1 MLTPIRTL
9 CARLSR
15 PFARFTRDTRGTV
28 AIEAVVMFP
37 ILIWGYLGMFT
48 FYDMVRQYNI
58 NEKAAFTV
66 ADMLSRETTAIDDTY
81 INGALTLFEYLAR
94 VNDGTAMRISQLR
107 WTEDPDYFL
116 VDWSEARGARSA
128 LTDNDIRDWNNRLP
142 IMPED
147 ERIILVETW
156 TTYELPFR
164 IGMDDFAIR
173 TFVFVRPRF
182 APQVTFE

>member
-1 MLTPIRTL
+1 MTL
-9 CARLSR
+9 IQTLGARLR
-15 PFARFTRDTRGTV
+15 QPLARFARDTRGTV

-48 FYDMVRQYNI
+48 FYDMVRQYDI

-81 INGALTLFEYLAR
+81 INGAQTLYEYLAR
-94 VNDGTAMRISQLR
+94 VNDGTAIRISELR
-107 WTEDPDYFL
+107 WTEDPDYFK
-116 VDWSEARGARSA
+116 VDWSEARGSKTA
-128 LTDNDIRDWNNRLP
+128 LTDDDVKNWTNILP

-164 IGMDDFAIR
+164 IGMEDFPIK

-182 APQVTFE
+182 APKVTFSS